1 LKQLSSCCICIDG
14 WELFDNDRF
23 SSVTNTNTWPHSSG
37 GACNLCLP
45 ACLPAI
51 PFCRKKEYS
60 TSAQSDLTKPTSK
73 RTDIASI
80 HRKGQ
85 EKGSKRIST
94 FKKATGSNR
103 VQRPLHASLR
113 PLRLN
118 QLRSFILRTRL
129 LHQPNKE
136 TRRFLTG
143 NPLLENR
150 HQLAKRNPLFW
161 DRSFHLF
168 KSRKSSRHRS
178 GRSGARSSRSA
189 GERCAV
195 A

>member
-1 LKQLSSCCICIDG
+1 MATLIRWCVQSM
-14 WELFDNDRF
+14 
-23 SSVTNTNTWPHSSG
+23 
-37 GACNLCLP
+37 P

-73 RTDIASI
+73 CTDIASI

-94 FKKATGSNR
+94 FEKATGSSR